1 MRSHRP
7 SIARLAR
14 TLPNDPTSEL
24 VPGGVLA
31 LSASGFELASV
42 RFSLGVRIEEIKSSR
57 EALVTIFE
65 HSSEK
70 SLVAAIPMLN
80 QIWQI
85 VDGVRQRRH
94 FCSASGCQPI
104 PFARISK

>member
-31 LSASGFELASV
+31 LSASGFELDRESFN
-42 RFSLGVRIEEIKSSR
+42 RLGLR
-57 EALVTIFE
+57 
-65 HSSEK
+65 
-70 SLVAAIPMLN
+70 
-80 QIWQI
+80 
-85 VDGVRQRRH
+85 
-94 FCSASGCQPI
+94 
-104 PFARISK
+104 